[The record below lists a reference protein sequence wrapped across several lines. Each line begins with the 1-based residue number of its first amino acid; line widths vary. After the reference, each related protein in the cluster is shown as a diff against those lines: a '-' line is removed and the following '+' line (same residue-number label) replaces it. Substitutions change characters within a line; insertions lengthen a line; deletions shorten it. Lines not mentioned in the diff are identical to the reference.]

1 MRKHMNEIILKL
13 KQSLKKMILGI
24 MNSDK
29 KNFMNNCNNYPYDY
43 KCNFLRGY
51 YKEEMHIE
59 ETNFVYQLN
68 PEQVNAMFEA
78 VVNVTHL
85 CDTYYKNISLDEG
98 KEMST
103 QTNKYLS
110 IEELKIELEEKG
122 KEEK

>member
-1 MRKHMNEIILKL
+1 MNEIILKL